1 MYKQNFHLRETAP
14 KRFLCRLAAT
24 TLFLLVLLIFIP
36 FVPEIKLASATIDIE
51 DYGITLATADT
62 VNLNVQPT
70 INDGVAAVK
79 NTVIA
84 STNSPAGYKL
94 YLSTNADLDE
104 NIYLDGDASNNTADK
119 KFAPTNGT
127 YEEPGA
133 LNKNSWGYAV
143 AGLGN
148 FDASYDNANTISK
161 FAKTPVYGSEQLI
174 HTHVGTADNDVT
186 EVYYAAKAGI
196 DLASG
201 SYATEILYTIM
212 AEASSEIQGEATISP
227 SELMSDYAATTATI
241 TTSLNTSRELGN
253 VTVLVGDSTCA
264 NVEIIENNPVTLT
277 CDLPLN
283 LNPGK
288 YDVEINFAKLGKNYT
303 ITDGLKVSHRPVI
316 VTLNADGG
324 ELANST
330 IELPINA
337 AIGDLP
343 TPNLAGHIFDGWYT
357 QPNGGGTKISA
368 TTSITSNVTFYANY
382 YSVCLFHNG
391 DSWNFNYTGGEQTFN
406 IPAGCEGLYKLEVWG
421 GKGGNGR
428 YYSGGNGGYAMGYYT
443 ADDATLLYIVAGGA
457 GENGGA
463 ETGTGTKKGGYN
475 GGGNAVYRTA
485 SGSESDH
492 KNGAGGGATH
502 IALVPGTLASIGYN
516 SFVTNG
522 NGLIVAGGGGGA
534 SDFEDPYYIESIDK
548 WTTRTDHQGAGG
560 AGGGL
565 NGGAGQVFD
574 AEIDNIGG
582 SQTAGY
588 AFGVG
593 ESTDNTTYN
602 AAGGAGF
609 YGGYAK
615 LYSYWNRAG
624 GGGGG
629 SSWHGGVP
637 TITFKNTTYSPS
649 TTAGANNGNGK
660 AKITLVDLKYA
671 PYVATISWNA
681 NDGTDSPEVI
691 RTADNRGI
699 VLTAIP
705 TPSTRNGFKFLGW
718 ATNPTATTPDITYNN
733 DTFTPNSITYYD
745 NMTYYALWKE
755 ITCVYAEGKI
765 WDFAYTGGIQSLA
778 IPEGCG
784 GTYKLEVWGASGGN
798 GRTDSGSVAGGKG
811 GYSVG
816 NISLDQDVTLYVVA
830 GGSGQNGYAG
840 GYDGSILAGGYNG
853 GGNSRSLVYGYGDS
867 WHDITCGSGGGAT
880 HIATTNRGVL
890 SNYNSYR
897 SEILIVAGGGG
908 GAGSSADGNPAGAGG
923 AGGGATGGQGGNAH
937 WRTGGVGGTQTS
949 GYAFGQGAISSSDS
963 KRGPGGGGGY
973 YGGQTHTGGVGDSD
987 NGGAGGGS
995 GYIGGVNNGS
1005 MTSGTNSG
1013 NGKARITLIKLL

>member
-14 KRFLCRLAAT
+14 KRFLYRLAAT

-51 DYGITLATADT
+51 DYDITLATADT

-104 NIYLDGDASNNTADK
+104 NIYLDGDESNNTADK

-127 YEEPGA
+127 YEEPGT

-148 FDASYDNANTISK
+148 FDASYDNASAISK

-212 AEASSEIQGEATISP
+212 TEASSEIQGEATISP
-227 SELMSDYAATTATI
+227 SELMSDYTATTATI

-264 NVEIIENNPVTLT
+264 DVEIIENNPVTLT

-283 LNPGK
+283 LNPGE

-303 ITDGLKVSHRPVI
+303 ITDGLKINHRPVI

-324 ELANST
+324 ELTNST

-368 TTSITSNVTFYANY
+368 ATSITSNVTFYANY

-428 YYSGGNGGYAMGYYT
+428 YYDGGNGGYAMGYY
-443 ADDATLLYIVAGGA
+443 AANDAALLYIVAGGA
-457 GENGGA
+457 GENGGK
-463 ETGTGTKKGGYN
+463 ETGTSTKRGGYN

-485 SGSESDH
+485 SGDEGDH

-502 IALVPGTLASIGYN
+502 IALVSGTLASIGYD

-534 SDFEDPYYIESIDK
+534 SDFEDPYYVEIVNQ

-582 SQTAGY
+582 SQTVGY

-615 LYSYWNRAG
+615 LYSYWNCAG

-629 SSWHGGVP
+629 SSWYGGVP

-681 NDGTDSPEVI
+681 NDGSASPI
-691 RTADNRGI
+691 IATNTDNRGI
-699 VLTAIP
+699 VLNTIP
-705 TPSTRNGFKFLGW
+705 SPMPRDGFKFLGW
-718 ATNPTATTPDITYNN
+718 ATSPTATTPDIINVRG
-733 DTFTPNSITYYD
+733 TFTPNSITYFD
-745 NMTYYALWKE
+745 NITYYAIWQE
-755 ITCVYAEGKI
+755 VVCEYSNGKT
-765 WDFAYTGGIQSLA
+765 WDFAYTGEVQSWTV
-778 IPEGCG
+778 PEGCDGVYRLEVYGAQGSLGPRQSENKRTYG
-784 GTYKLEVWGASGGN
+784 GYASGYKLFDAGQTIYITVGGAG
-798 GRTDSGSVAGGKG
+798 TDFSGST
-811 GYSVG
+811 YPR
-816 NISLDQDVTLYVVA
+816 T
-830 GGSGQNGYAG
+830 
-840 GYDGSILAGGYNG
+840 LAGGYNG
-853 GGNSRSLVYGYGDS
+853 GGN
-867 WHDITCGSGGGAT
+867 GSHESDRVGGGAGGGAT
-880 HIATTNRGVL
+880 HMAYVSGTLASIG
-890 SNYNSYR
+890 YNSFVTAGNG
-897 SEILIVAGGGG
+897 LIVAGGGG
-908 GAGSSADGNPAGAGG
+908 GSLYYWGEDYKGGNGGGSAGGDSTDTYNSDYRDKSLGGKQVPDTMSANPGSFGVGASSRAGGGGGFYGGASSWADVTAGAGG
-923 AGGGATGGQGGNAH
+923 SG
-937 WRTGGVGGTQTS
+937 WTGGVANFKYGETT
-949 GYAFGQGAISSSDS
+949 YSSSMS
-963 KRGPGGGGGY
+963 
-973 YGGQTHTGGVGDSD
+973 
-987 NGGAGGGS
+987 
-995 GYIGGVNNGS
+995 
-1005 MTSGTNSG
+1005 SGTNSG
-1013 NGKARITLIKLL
+1013 NGKARITLIKR